1 MASRAVDDVQVANA
15 ERSDAEEIRQST
27 LLSLLWLAFGVSAL
41 FWWQSALSP
50 HAHDAASWLTISFT
64 LLALLGVGLI
74 QRLPRIASWFF
85 VGLLLLLS
93 VALYVRVGLL
103 PAILGLTAAA
113 LAAGACIHPRAAPLV
128 GSLGAA
134 PLLLSHPEQGHLA
147 VMALALSVGFWL
159 ALRPLY
165 DLLSRYSRQSL
176 EAVAISDQLRDER
189 GRLGK
194 TVKDL
199 NLAYRLLE
207 KTNLELAQVV
217 READL
222 LRDLRHRFAT
232 NLSHELRTPLNVIL
246 GFSRLIYSSP
256 DIYGAEAWSDD
267 LRRDLAEIQR
277 NATYLSHLVDDIVDM
292 ARADALAL
300 PLQRDLCD
308 PVVLAHESIAL
319 VQSLARQKGLRLSV
333 ATEGSGT
340 VVRLDPVRIR
350 QVLFNLLANA
360 IRHTQKG
367 EVRVL
372 VAFGDGEVVIS
383 VKDTGSGIA
392 QSELQ
397 TIFNEFYQVGR
408 PKAEEDHGKGLGLAI
423 AKRLVQLHGGRIW
436 AESQVGVGST
446 FSFSLPL
453 EPKTVSLGRRSAS
466 LSAPASSRTVLLLSD
481 DGTAS
486 SYLRR
491 RLEGFDF
498 VPLASV
504 VDLSSAVAAHR
515 PVAAVLNAERGAA
528 QEEEA
533 SAVLAELP
541 PQVPLMTC
549 PLPNAAALRQRG
561 SFDAVLTKPITFEDL
576 TGTMAKLGIGNT
588 AARILVVDDD
598 RSFVQLMKRLIS
610 SIAGPRHNVVG
621 AYSGQD
627 ALCRVHSFRPQLL
640 LLDLVLPD
648 ISGFEVA
655 TRARKESGS
664 PNIQV
669 VAVTATTPGEDIAE
683 SDGSQFSY
691 RRAGP
696 FRPGELVHLLEAGLK
711 CAKGELGPSRDNV

>member
-1 MASRAVDDVQVANA
+1 MASRAVDDVQVASA
-15 ERSDAEEIRQST
+15 ERSDAEEIRLST

-41 FWWQSALSP
+41 FWWQSALSRLGNG
-50 HAHDAASWLTISFT
+50 AVSWLAISFT
-64 LLALLGVGLI
+64 LLAVLGVGLI
-74 QRLPRIASWFF
+74 QLLPRAASWFF

-93 VALYVRVGLL
+93 VALSIWVGLL
-103 PAILGLTAAA
+103 PALLSLTAAA
-113 LAAGACIHPRAAPLV
+113 LAAGACVHPRAAPLV
-128 GSLGAA
+128 GSLGAV
-134 PLLLSHPEQGHLA
+134 PFLISYPEQGHLA
-147 VMALALSVGFWL
+147 VMVLALSVGFWL
-159 ALRPLY
+159 VLRPLY

-176 EAVAISDQLRDER
+176 EAVAMSEQLRDER

-199 NLAYRLLE
+199 DLAYRLLE

-256 DIYGAEAWSDD
+256 DVYGIDAWPDD
-267 LRRDLAEIQR
+267 LRRDLAEVQR

-300 PLQRDLCD
+300 PLQREVCD
-308 PVVLAHESIAL
+308 PLSLVHDSLAL

-333 ATEGSGT
+333 ATSGTGT

-350 QVLFNLLANA
+350 QVLFNLLTNA

-367 EVRVL
+367 EVLIL
-372 VAFGDGEVVIS
+372 VTFGDEEVVIS
-383 VKDTGSGIA
+383 VRDTGSGIT

-408 PKAEEDHGKGLGLAI
+408 PKVEEDSGKGLGLAI

-453 EPKTVSLGRRSAS
+453 EPKTVSQGKRSGVLSAS
-466 LSAPASSRTVLLLSD
+466 ASSRTVLLLPD

-498 VPLASV
+498 VPLAPG
-504 VDLSSAVAAHR
+504 VDLAPAVAEHH
-515 PVAAVLNAERGAA
+515 PVAAMLNTENGEGREEQVAA
-528 QEEEA
+528 I
-533 SAVLAELP
+533 LADLP
-541 PQVPLMTC
+541 SGVPLMTC
-549 PLPNAAALRQRG
+549 VLPNAAALRQRG
-561 SFDAVLTKPITFEDL
+561 SFDAVLTKPITYEDL
-576 TGTMAKLGIGNT
+576 TGAIAKLDVDNT
-588 AARILVVDDD
+588 VARILVVDDD
-598 RSFVQLMKRLIS
+598 RSFVQLIKRLIGS
-610 SIAGPRHNVVG
+610 MDGPRHNVVG

-627 ALCRVHSFRPQLL
+627 ALRRIRAFRPNLL

-648 ISGFEVA
+648 MPGFEVA
-655 TRARKESGS
+655 ARAREEAGS
-664 PNIQV
+664 CDLRL
-669 VAVTATTPGEDIAE
+669 VAVTAATPGEDLAE
-683 SDGSQFSY
+683 SDGAHFSY

-696 FRPGELVHLLEAGLK
+696 FRPGELVHLLEAGLR
-711 CAKGELGPSRDNV
+711 CAKGELGLSRDNV